1 MEPVQGRARV
11 GRVESAPQ
19 NAEQPGQAQRPP
31 LNRTALFAFVL
42 SLLGLAMV
50 VPIAG
55 SIIGIMFGN
64 RAMDRVEGTGER
76 GGGLA
81 QAAVIFGYFG
91 LATVGI
97 VVVFLVIIIIAASN
111 STS

>member
-1 MEPVQGRARV
+1 MTDAQQP
-11 GRVESAPQ
+11 
-19 NAEQPGQAQRPP
+19 AEQPASSPRPP

-42 SLLGLAMV
+42 SLLGLAML

-64 RAMDRVEGTGER
+64 RAMDRVEESGER

-91 LATVGI
+91 LATVGL
-97 VVVFLVIIIIAASN
+97 VLVFFVIIIVAANN